1 MICRLYKSFD
11 AFEKINKTMTQ
22 VSVDINCNLKNDT
35 SLMNPV
41 ITLKLPSNIKMTD
54 FNFFFLDFGY
64 YYIVKDI
71 VKKMG
76 GIVEISGEIDVLY
89 SFKTEL
95 NNLYVEV
102 IRSESEINKNILDNE
117 VPLITSRVV
126 ETQHIGHFDKTNIK
140 TYLCVSGG

>member
-1 MICRLYKSFD
+1 MYLQTES
-11 AFEKINKTMTQ
+11 FEKINKTMTQ

-41 ITLKLPSNIKMTD
+41 ITLKLPSNVKMTD
-54 FNFFFLDFGY
+54 FNFFYLDFGY

-76 GIVEISGEIDVLY
+76 GIIEISGEIDVLY
-89 SFKTEL
+89 SFKNEL
-95 NNLYVEV
+95 NSLYVEV
-102 IRSESEINKNILDNE
+102 TRSESEINKNILDNE

-126 ETQHIGHFDKTNIK
+126 ETQHIGHFDKTNILNNK
-140 TYLCVSGG
+140 

>member
-1 MICRLYKSFD
+1 
-11 AFEKINKTMTQ
+11 MTQ
-22 VSVDINCNLKNDT
+22 VSTDMNCNLKNDT

-41 ITLKLPSNIKMTD
+41 ITLKLPSGVSLTD
-54 FNFFFLDFGY
+54 FNFIYLDFGY
-64 YYIVKDI
+64 YYIVTDI

-95 NNLYVEV
+95 NSLFVEV
-102 IRSESEINKNILDNE
+102 ARSESDANKNIMDNE
-117 VPLITSRVV
+117 VPLITSRIV
-126 ETQHIGHFDKTNIK
+126 ETQNIGHFDKTQIK